1 MASRVA
7 RSLLSKQVLILRIVS
22 VLINVGAA
30 EDVSESG
37 KSKMVMCSSLVFVT
51 TVVFL
56 TVSVL
61 SCDLFSVVCRL

>member
-1 MASRVA
+1 M
-7 RSLLSKQVLILRIVS
+7 
-22 VLINVGAA
+22 LINVGAA

-51 TVVFL
+51 TVVFI